1 MSVLNPKR
9 ILNCFLI
16 VVVLSFLLAC
26 SSTQPLKQSSLDT
39 SINEN
44 PQLFRSLSLAATG
57 DRDRGVFNPLIGA
70 ATSLGYNA
78 IERVIRDE
86 RERTTLTHNDA
97 RSDLYFY
104 EQLSDIHPLD
114 PSGIRFD
121 GLDIIRWKT
130 DETGRKDTALY
141 ISLELDKSNPSELL
155 NNSIFRMNVADIRVY
170 DSEVP
175 SGRRW
180 YKPGT
185 WFREKK
191 NTLNI
196 SMEVVFLA
204 HWIDDNMIMHSD
216 VPMGRF
222 LLSLEDFPMRGEPGY
237 DAAVEALRGTPVQGF
252 SYLIPRSTGFTY
264 DDRYELV
271 KKYGQGRFSIQITLK
286 ESRVKRPET
295 TGIVKISG

>member
-1 MSVLNPKR
+1 MSVFTFNNRHKMAA
-9 ILNCFLI
+9 ILVAMLFLI
-16 VVVLSFLLAC
+16 GC
-26 SSTQPLKQSSLDT
+26 SSTKQFNQSSLDT
-39 SINEN
+39 TINEN

-78 IERVIRDE
+78 IEKVIRDE

-104 EQLSDIHPLD
+104 EQLSDVHPLD

-130 DETGRKDTALY
+130 DESGRRDTALY
-141 ISLELDKSNPSELL
+141 ISFELDQSNPSELL

-204 HWIDDNMIMHSD
+204 HWIDDSMTMHTD

-222 LLSLEDFPMRGEPGY
+222 LLSLEDFPLKGEPGY
-237 DAAVEALRGTPVQGF
+237 ESAVERLVGTPVQGF

-264 DDRYELV
+264 DDRYQLV
-271 KKYGQGRFSIQITLK
+271 KKYGQGRFSVQITLK
-286 ESRVKRPET
+286 ESKVKKPET
-295 TGIVKISG
+295 TGIIKVSG

>member
-1 MSVLNPKR
+1 MSVISPKR

-26 SSTQPLKQSSLDT
+26 SSTQSLKQSSLDT

-130 DETGRKDTALY
+130 DEAGRRDTALF

-204 HWIDDNMIMHSD
+204 HWIDDNMVMHSD

-237 DAAVEALRGTPVQGF
+237 DGAVERLKGTPIQGF

-264 DDRYELV
+264 DDRYQLV
-271 KKYGQGRFSIQITLK
+271 KKYGQGRFSVQITLK